1 MMKSLFNL
9 RTSKSPK
16 NKTIAYVVKIL
27 REKKHEDIK
36 AVDSGFPIPKKVVRE
51 STREGFLPEVT
62 AVKDDQYRLFAV
74 ETRETLSQEE
84 TDARWLLFAEYA
96 RQNNA
101 LFYIVFPTGQVA
113 HVKQKLQDLG
123 IEARLWQASIG

>member
-27 REKKHEDIK
+27 REKKHNDIK
-36 AVDSGFPIPKKVVRE
+36 AVDSDFPIPKKVVRE

-84 TDARWLLFAEYA
+84 TDARWLLFSEYA
-96 RQNNA
+96 RQNKA
-101 LFYIVFPTGQVA
+101 VFYIVFPTGQVT